1 MEDDNQAWYKAA
13 TKVFKPGT
21 PEGDMIRSGVPT
33 TPKSSTPQFGNEG
46 KRLRGLKPC
55 DRYTTINHE

>member
-21 PEGDMIRSGVPT
+21 PEGDLIRSSIPT
-33 TPKSSTPQFGNEG
+33 TTSGPSAPPKPPTPPVPPA
-46 KRLRGLKPC
+46 KP
-55 DRYTTINHE
+55 